1 MAESAEQTQQLVDR
15 ILAAIA
21 DWGDDP
27 DLSRLVRELR
37 AADLAEIIDR
47 LDEDARAAFFRR
59 VPLELRAETLSE
71 VDEESWPGLL
81 GAIDAPDRQ
90 ALFRE
95 LDLDDAADIL
105 SELSVEDAR
114 EILGE
119 IEPEE
124 SREIAALMRYDEE
137 SAGGVMTTELVS
149 VPATLTA
156 DEAIAA
162 VRRQGQEVR
171 DFFTVYVVDEEG
183 RLAGT
188 LPLRTLIV
196 AEGSTRVEQIM
207 ETDVVRVLPTV
218 DQEEV
223 ARLIAKYNLV
233 SIPVVD
239 EFDRLLGRITV
250 DDVIDIIEAEAT
262 EDIFRLSGVDE
273 EEETYATPLEIVR
286 SRIPWLLITLGTSGL
301 GALVVASFEATIE
314 RLAFIAVFMP
324 VVAAMA
330 GNSAVQATAVAVRRL
345 ALSSAPFRPLR
356 SVAREIVAGLV
367 IGFVI
372 AFFIGVAGGLW
383 QGDPRVALVVG
394 GSMWVSIS
402 LGVLWGA
409 SFPILLH
416 RFGLDPAVSSSVFL
430 TTMTDIVSFLLI
442 LGSASLFLMGLLP

>member
-1 MAESAEQTQQLVDR
+1 VAESAEQTKELVDR
-15 ILAAIA
+15 ILNALA
-21 DWGDDP
+21 DGSDP
-27 DLSRLVRELR
+27 SAVDPLLLELR
-37 AADLAEIIDR
+37 PADLAEIIDR
-47 LDEDARAAFFRR
+47 LDGEARVEFFRR

-71 VDEESWPGLL
+71 VDEESWPYLL
-81 GAIDAPDRQ
+81 DGVEGAERS

-95 LDLDDAADIL
+95 LQADDAADIL
-105 SELSVEDAR
+105 GELPARDAR
-114 EILGE
+114 EILAA

-124 SREIAALMRYDEE
+124 SREIAALMRYDDET
-137 SAGGVMTTELVS
+137 AGGVMTTELVS

-162 VRRQGQEVR
+162 VRSQSQQVR
-171 DFFTVYVVDEEG
+171 DFFTVYAVDGEG
-183 RLAGT
+183 RLVGT
-188 LPLRTLIV
+188 LPLRDLIV
-196 AEGSTRVEQIM
+196 SAGTTPVERIM
-207 ETDVVRVLPTV
+207 QTDVVRVLPTV

-223 ARLIAKYNLV
+223 ARLIARYNLI

-250 DDVIDIIEAEAT
+250 DDVIDILEAEAT
-262 EDIFRLSGVDE
+262 EDFLRLSGVDE
-273 EEETYATPLEIVR
+273 EEETYATPIEIVR
-286 SRIPWLLITLGTSGL
+286 SRIPWLLITLFTSGL
-301 GALVVASFEATIE
+301 GALVVAYFENTIA
-314 RLAFIAVFMP
+314 RMTFIAVFMP

-345 ALSSAPFRPLR
+345 ALSRTPFRPLR
-356 SVAREIVAGLV
+356 SVAREVVAGLV

-372 AFFIGVAGGLW
+372 AFCIGLAGALW
-383 QGDPRVALVVG
+383 QGDVRIGLVVG

-416 RFGLDPAVSSSVFL
+416 RLGLDPAVSSSVFL

-442 LGSASLFLMGLLP
+442 LGSASLFLGGLL

>member
-1 MAESAEQTQQLVDR
+1 MVESAEQTQQLVDR
-15 ILAAIA
+15 IVAAIA
-21 DWGDDP
+21 DGGDDAGI
-27 DLSRLVRELR
+27 DRLVAELR
-37 AADLAEIIDR
+37 PADLAEIIDR
-47 LDEDARAAFFRR
+47 LEEGARVEFFRR
-59 VPLELRAETLSE
+59 VPVELRAETLSE
-71 VDEESWPGLL
+71 VDEEAWPKLL
-81 GAIDAPDRQ
+81 EAVEGRERQ
-90 ALFRE
+90 TLFRE
-95 LDLDDAADIL
+95 LDVDDAADIL
-105 SELSVEDAR
+105 GELSVEDAR

-137 SAGGVMTTELVS
+137 SAGGVMTTEMVS

-162 VRRQGQEVR
+162 VRRRGQEVH

-183 RLAGT
+183 RLVGT
-188 LPLRTLIV
+188 LALRDLIL
-196 AEGSTRVEQIM
+196 ATGSTHVEQIM
-207 ETDVVRVLPTV
+207 ERDVVRVLPTV

-223 ARLIAKYNLV
+223 ARLIARYNLV

-250 DDVIDIIEAEAT
+250 DDIIEAEVT
-262 EDIFRLSGVDE
+262 EDLFRLSGVDE

-286 SRIPWLLITLGTSGL
+286 SRIPWLLITLFTSGL
-301 GALVVASFEATIE
+301 GALVVASFEDTIE

-330 GNSAVQATAVAVRRL
+330 GNSAVQATTVAVRRL
-345 ALSSAPFRPLR
+345 ALSSSPFRPLR
-356 SVAREIVAGLV
+356 SVAREVLAGLV

-372 AFFIGVAGGLW
+372 AFCVGVAGGLW
-383 QGDPRVALVVG
+383 QADPTVGLVVG

-416 RFGLDPAVSSSVFL
+416 RLGLDPAVSSSVFL

-442 LGSASLFLMGLLP
+442 LGSASLFLLGFL

>member
-1 MAESAEQTQQLVDR
+1 MVEPAEQTQQLADR

-21 DWGDDP
+21 DGGDEA
-27 DLSRLVRELR
+27 DLDRLLGELR
-37 AADLAEIIDR
+37 PADLAEIIDR
-47 LDEDARAAFFRR
+47 LEEGARVAFFRR
-59 VPLELRAETLSE
+59 VPLELRAETLTE
-71 VDEESWPGLL
+71 VDEESWPDLL
-81 GAIDAPDRQ
+81 GAVEAAERQ

-95 LDLDDAADIL
+95 LELDDAADIL

-114 EILGE
+114 EILEE

-124 SREIAALMRYDEE
+124 SREIAALMRYDED

-149 VPATLTA
+149 VPATFTA
-156 DEAIAA
+156 DEAIAD
-162 VRRQGQEVR
+162 VRRQGQQVR
-171 DFFTVYVVDEEG
+171 DFFTVYVVDEEEH
-183 RLAGT
+183 LVGT
-188 LPLRTLIV
+188 LALRDLIV
-196 AEGSTRVEQIM
+196 TEGSTRVAQIM
-207 ETDVVRVLPTV
+207 ESDVVRVLPTV

-239 EFDRLLGRITV
+239 QFDRLLGRITV

-273 EEETYATPLEIVR
+273 EEEAYATPVEIVR
-286 SRIPWLLITLGTSGL
+286 SRLPWLLITLGTSGL
-301 GALVVASFEATIE
+301 GALVVASFQDTIE

-345 ALSSAPFRPLR
+345 ALSSTPFRPLR
-356 SVAREIVAGLV
+356 SVVREIVAGFE
-367 IGFVI
+367 IGFII
-372 AFFIGVAGGLW
+372 AFCIGLAGGIW
-383 QGDPRVALVVG
+383 QGDPRVGLVVG
-394 GSMWVSIS
+394 GAMWVAIS

-416 RFGLDPAVSSSVFL
+416 RLGLDPAVSSSVFL

-442 LGSASLFLMGLLP
+442 LGLASVFLLGFLQ

>member
-1 MAESAEQTQQLVDR
+1 MESAEQTQQLIDR

-21 DWGDDP
+21 DAGDQVGLD
-27 DLSRLVRELR
+27 RLLGELR
-37 AADLAEIIDR
+37 PADLAEIIDR
-47 LDEDARAAFFRR
+47 LEEDARVAFFRR
-59 VPLELRAETLSE
+59 VPLELRAETLTE
-71 VDEESWPGLL
+71 VDEESWPDLL
-81 GAIDAPDRQ
+81 EGVPGAERQ

-95 LDLDDAADIL
+95 LELDDAADIL
-105 SELSVEDAR
+105 GELSVEDAR
-114 EILGE
+114 EILE
-119 IEPEE
+119 KIEPQE

-137 SAGGVMTTELVS
+137 SAGGVMTTELVK

-171 DFFTVYVVDEEG
+171 DFFTVYVVDQEE
-183 RLAGT
+183 RLVGT
-188 LPLRTLIV
+188 LALRDLIV
-196 AEGSTRVEQIM
+196 TAGSTRVEQIM
-207 ETDVVRVLPTV
+207 ESDVVRVLPTV

-223 ARLIAKYNLV
+223 ARLIARYNLV

-262 EDIFRLSGVDE
+262 EDFFRLSGVDE
-273 EEETYATPLEIVR
+273 EEEAYATPLEIVR

-301 GALVVASFEATIE
+301 GALVVASFEDTIE

-345 ALSSAPFRPLR
+345 ALSSTPFRPLR
-356 SVAREIVAGLV
+356 SIGREVVAGLV
-367 IGFVI
+367 IGFII

-383 QGDPRVALVVG
+383 QGDARIALVVG
-394 GSMWVSIS
+394 ASMWVAIS
-402 LGVLWGA
+402 LGILWGA

-416 RFGLDPAVSSSVFL
+416 RLGLDPAVSSSVFL
-430 TTMTDIVSFLLI
+430 TTMTDIVSFVLI
-442 LGSASLFLMGLLP
+442 LGLASFFLLGLL

>member
-1 MAESAEQTQQLVDR
+1 MEPAEQTQQLADR

-21 DWGDDP
+21 DGGDEA
-27 DLSRLVRELR
+27 DLDRLLGELR
-37 AADLAEIIDR
+37 PADLAEIIDR
-47 LDEDARAAFFRR
+47 LEEGARVAFFRR
-59 VPLELRAETLSE
+59 VPLELRAETLTE
-71 VDEESWPGLL
+71 VDEESWPDLL
-81 GAIDAPDRQ
+81 GAVEAAERQ

-95 LDLDDAADIL
+95 LELDDAADIL

-114 EILGE
+114 EILEE

-124 SREIAALMRYDEE
+124 SREIAALMRYDED

-149 VPATLTA
+149 VPATFTA
-156 DEAIAA
+156 DEAIAD
-162 VRRQGQEVR
+162 VRRQGQQVR
-171 DFFTVYVVDEEG
+171 DFFTVYVVDEEEH
-183 RLAGT
+183 LVGT
-188 LPLRTLIV
+188 LALRDLIV
-196 AEGSTRVEQIM
+196 TEGSTRVAQIM
-207 ETDVVRVLPTV
+207 ESDVVRVLPTV

-239 EFDRLLGRITV
+239 QFDRLLGRITV

-273 EEETYATPLEIVR
+273 EEEAYATPVEIVR
-286 SRIPWLLITLGTSGL
+286 SRLPWLLITLGTSGL
-301 GALVVASFEATIE
+301 GALVVASFQDTIE

-345 ALSSAPFRPLR
+345 ALSSTPFRPLR
-356 SVAREIVAGLV
+356 SVVREIVAGFE
-367 IGFVI
+367 IGFII
-372 AFFIGVAGGLW
+372 AFCIGLAGGIW
-383 QGDPRVALVVG
+383 QGDPRVGLVVG
-394 GSMWVSIS
+394 GAMWVAIS

-416 RFGLDPAVSSSVFL
+416 RLGLDPAVSSSVFL

-442 LGSASLFLMGLLP
+442 LGLASVFLLGFLQ

>member
-1 MAESAEQTQQLVDR
+1 MESTELTQQLVDR

-21 DWGDDP
+21 DGGEDA
-27 DLSRLVRELR
+27 DLGGLVQELR

-47 LDEDARAAFFRR
+47 LDEDAQAAFFRR

-81 GAIDAPDRQ
+81 EAIEGPERQ

-105 SELSVEDAR
+105 SELSVEEAR

-149 VPATLTA
+149 VPASLTA

-162 VRRQGQEVR
+162 VRRQGQKVR
-171 DFFTVYVVDEEG
+171 DFFTVYAVDEEG

-188 LPLRTLIV
+188 LALRDLIV
-196 AEGSTRVEQIM
+196 AEGSTRVEKIM

-250 DDVIDIIEAEAT
+250 DDVIDIIEAEVT

-286 SRIPWLLITLGTSGL
+286 SRIPWLLITLFTSGL

-345 ALSSAPFRPLR
+345 ALSSAPFRPWR

-372 AFFIGVAGGLW
+372 ASFIGVAGGLW

-394 GSMWVSIS
+394 GSMWISIS
-402 LGVLWGA
+402 IGVLWGA
-409 SFPILLH
+409 SFPIVLH

-442 LGSASLFLMGLLP
+442 LGSASLFLVGWLP

>member
-1 MAESAEQTQQLVDR
+1 MVESAEQTKELVDR
-15 ILAAIA
+15 ILNVLA
-21 DWGDDP
+21 DGGDASALEP
-27 DLSRLVRELR
+27 LLLELR
-37 AADLAEIIDR
+37 PADLAEIIDR
-47 LDEDARAAFFRR
+47 LDVDARVAFFRR
-59 VPLELRAETLSE
+59 VPPGLRAETLSE

-81 GAIDAPDRQ
+81 DGVEGAERR

-95 LDLDDAADIL
+95 LDADDAADIL
-105 SELSVEDAR
+105 SELPAQDAR
-114 EILGE
+114 EILAA

-124 SREIAALMRYDEE
+124 SREIAALMRYDDE

-149 VPATLTA
+149 VSASLTA
-156 DEAIAA
+156 DEAIGA

-183 RLAGT
+183 RLVGT
-188 LPLRTLIV
+188 LPLRDLIV
-196 AEGSTRVEQIM
+196 ATGTTRVERIM
-207 ETDVVRVLPTV
+207 ESDVVRVLPTV

-250 DDVIDIIEAEAT
+250 DDVIDILEAEAT

-273 EEETYATPLEIVR
+273 EEETYATPTEIVR
-286 SRIPWLLITLGTSGL
+286 SRIPWLLITLFTSGL
-301 GALVVASFEATIE
+301 GALVVAYFEDTIE
-314 RLAFIAVFMP
+314 RMAFIAVFMP

-345 ALSSAPFRPLR
+345 ALTSTPFRSLR
-356 SVAREIVAGLV
+356 TVAREVVAGLV
-367 IGFVI
+367 IGLVI
-372 AFFIGVAGGLW
+372 ASCIGLAGAFW
-383 QGDPRVALVVG
+383 QGDARVGLVVG
-394 GSMWVSIS
+394 GSMWVAIS

-409 SFPILLH
+409 SFPIVLH
-416 RFGLDPAVSSSVFL
+416 RLGLDPAVSSSVFL

-442 LGSASLFLMGLLP
+442 LGSASLFLGGLL